1 MKEVNMKDKSVFC
14 GNKNLE
20 QKYVQYIYK
29 HDSKFMIVNDVP
41 SKVCAFCGEQ
51 YFEGKDLEN
60 IEKLFF
66 DIINNRKQVNKKIE
80 VPVFDFEVC

>member
-1 MKEVNMKDKSVFC
+1 MNDKCVFC

-20 QKYVQYIYK
+20 QKNVQYINK

-60 IEKLFF
+60 IEKVFM
-66 DIINNRKQVNKKIE
+66 DIIINKKLIHKKIE
-80 VPVFDFEVC
+80 VPVFDFDVY